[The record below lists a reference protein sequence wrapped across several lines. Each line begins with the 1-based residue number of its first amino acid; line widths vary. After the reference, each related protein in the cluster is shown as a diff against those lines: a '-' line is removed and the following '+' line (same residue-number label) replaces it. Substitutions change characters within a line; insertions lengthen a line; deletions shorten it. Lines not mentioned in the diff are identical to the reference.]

1 MLKTLSKK
9 VPDVNVI
16 EGIISNLPFLSIF
29 DKVEI
34 TQDTKLMGNSR
45 LGLPQ
50 QTGYIADT

>member
-1 MLKTLSKK
+1 MFKALSKK
-9 VPDVNVI
+9 VPDMNIV

-29 DKVEI
+29 DQVEI
-34 TQDTKLMGNSR
+34 TQDAKLMGNGR